1 MSEDAI
7 NVLRDILI
15 RNAQNPR
22 EAKEEIATT
31 MGDINTEEFELVI
44 SIVDDLID
52 IKSTKKKVKKQT
64 KKVQSLE
71 IKKGEKPQPIKDEE
85 EVIDLDEIDLDNL
98 VL

>member
-1 MSEDAI
+1 MSEDTI

-22 EAKEEIATT
+22 EAKEEISTT
-31 MGDINTEEFELVI
+31 MGDIDTEEFELVI

>member
-1 MSEDAI
+1 MSEAI
-7 NVLRDILI
+7 INAIRDILI
-15 RNAQNPR
+15 SNAKYPSF
-22 EAKEEIATT
+22 AKEEILTT
-31 MGDINTEEFELVI
+31 MGKKDTDEFQLVM
-44 SIVDDLID
+44 SILDDLID
-52 IKSTKKKVKKQT
+52 IKRTKKKVKKQT

>member
-1 MSEDAI
+1 MSEDTI
-7 NVLRDILI
+7 NVLRNILI
-15 RNAQNPR
+15 ENAKYPSM
-22 EAKEEIATT
+22 AKEEIATT
-31 MGDINTEEFELVI
+31 MGDINTEEFKLVM

-52 IKSTKKKVKKQT
+52 IKRTKKKVKKQT

>member
-15 RNAQNPR
+15 SNAKYPSM
-22 EAKEEIATT
+22 AKEEIATT
-31 MGDINTEEFELVI
+31 MGDINTEEFKIVM
-44 SIVDDLID
+44 SILDDLID
-52 IKSTKKKVKKQT
+52 IKRTKKKVKKQT